1 MSGSPP
7 QMETNGALHSSAA
20 ARQSS
25 RLIMS
30 LSDVEYSRIRPQP
43 VHVRLHVCN
52 GSSWSTVANFLVPR
66 SLCPITYAAIFAVS
80 GKGNLIKTRI
90 LPRGSQAVNEPA
102 SLYCESVSGVWL
114 DLLWDCSVSAPNSKI
129 NLRLR
134 LICVVKYR
142 QMGV

>member
-7 QMETNGALHSSAA
+7 QMETIGALHSSAA
-20 ARQSS
+20 PRQSS

-43 VHVRLHVCN
+43 VQVRLHVCS

-80 GKGNLIKTRI
+80 GKGNLIQARI
-90 LPRGSQAVNEPA
+90 LPTGPRGVNEA
-102 SLYCESVSGVWL
+102 ARLYVNR
-114 DLLWDCSVSAPNSKI
+114 PP
-129 NLRLR
+129 
-134 LICVVKYR
+134 VV
-142 QMGV
+142 V

>member
-1 MSGSPP
+1 
-7 QMETNGALHSSAA
+7 
-20 ARQSS
+20 
-25 RLIMS
+25 MS

-80 GKGNLIKTRI
+80 GRGNLIKARI
-90 LPRGSQAVNEPA
+90 LPRGARGVNEPVRLYSESASGA
-102 SLYCESVSGVWL
+102 SL
-114 DLLWDCSVSAPNSKI
+114 DLHEDCSVSVPNSKI

-134 LICVVKYR
+134 WICVVE
-142 QMGV
+142 